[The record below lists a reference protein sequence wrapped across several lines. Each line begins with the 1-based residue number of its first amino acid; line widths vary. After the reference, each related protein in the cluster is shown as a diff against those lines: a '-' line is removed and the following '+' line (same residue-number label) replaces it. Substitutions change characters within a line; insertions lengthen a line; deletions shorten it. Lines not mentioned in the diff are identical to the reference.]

1 VATEASVRTLRR
13 YVGRQVVVATLMV
26 FAALLM
32 LFSFFDF
39 IQELGDV
46 GRGRYVLSLALIKV
60 VLSIPGHV
68 YELFPI
74 AALLGTLFAV
84 AQLVAH
90 SEYTVMRVSGI
101 SALSMVLAIL
111 PLGIVFAAAT
121 FLIGEFV
128 APYSETAAQR
138 LLLKATNT
146 GVVAQEFRSG
156 LWVKDDD
163 SFVNVTQV
171 STDAELTGIRIYEF
185 DKDYRMVSIREARS
199 GEYRGGDRWLLRDV
213 ATTRFLGDR
222 TEARREAEFQWHS
235 VLNPSILN
243 VLMVVPERMSLLDLH
258 GFIGHLRDNGQTTA
272 RHEIALYS
280 KLIYPL
286 AVVVMMVLALPF
298 AYLRIR
304 DGGISGKIFAGI
316 MLGLGFH
323 LASRLF
329 GHLGLLNAWPP
340 LFSAGF
346 PTVLFLLA
354 GGALLW
360 WMERR

>member
-1 VATEASVRTLRR
+1 MRTLRR
-13 YVGRQVVVATLMV
+13 YVGRQVVVSTLMV

-74 AALLGTLFAV
+74 AALLGTLFAM

-90 SEYTVMRVSGI
+90 SEYTVMRVSGV

-111 PLGIVFAAAT
+111 PLGIVFAAVT

-185 DKDYRMVSIREARS
+185 DKDYRMVSIREARA

-213 ATTRFLGDR
+213 ATTRFFADR
-222 TEARREAEFQWHS
+222 TEAGREDEVQWRS

-280 KLIYPL
+280 KLMYPL
-286 AVVVMMVLALPF
+286 AVVVMMMLALPF
-298 AYLRIR
+298 AYLRVR

-340 LFSAGF
+340 LFSAAF
-346 PTVLFLLA
+346 PTTLFLLVGA
-354 GGALLW
+354 ALLW
-360 WMERR
+360 RMERR